1 MNFKTSATLALVS
14 LTSTWG
20 WAQTSSPPNAP
31 VQDMGR
37 VEIKS
42 NRDNVTEERRQST
55 AAKIVIGREELDKQ
69 GDGTVG
75 EVLKRLPG
83 VTIQG
88 APGRGGAI
96 RMRGLGGGYTQIL
109 LDGQRVPP
117 GFSVESLTPEMV
129 EKIEIMRAP
138 TAETGARA
146 IAGTINI
153 VLREGMNANPDDLK
167 FGSSF
172 EHGQRSEGL
181 NWIRNLKSEP
191 LNGTLTISAMNQWR
205 PEDNTSQTETDVE
218 ALGRMPAWS
227 SERER
232 HSVNLGHRQSLNAN
246 ARLMWRGEQGKS
258 LILMPFMVYSE
269 FSSQGRV
276 DLSEN
281 KTIGGVAQPMVTDSA
296 QTGNN
301 NRFVMTRLNGQ
312 WSQRFSADT
321 RFEFKFGLGESH
333 YKSQFNQMA
342 LGSGSLLNTLEESQ
356 SFKDLSQTWNG
367 KLTQV
372 LSNGHQLVSGAELER
387 VRRNEDA
394 VAEVSD
400 DAGNLRARTSR
411 WAIYTQDE
419 WSINP
424 NWSAHAGLRYES
436 ILTEGSND
444 EGEKRNKSGVLTP
457 LLHAVWKPVPQSK
470 DQVRMSLTRSYKT
483 PTLFNLVARTAL
495 SRETNSP
502 TRPDRIGN
510 PGLKPELATGID
522 IAFERYLA
530 EGGVL
535 SANVFRRNISDLIR
549 YVTTERYD
557 TVWAP
562 GQRRFVSSPQNVGEA
577 ITQGVELEAKFR
589 LDQVSASAA
598 PVDIRSNLSFFNS
611 RVLDVMGPNN
621 RLDQQPKMTANL
633 GADYRIRAFPLTLG
647 GNVNFNP
654 DYSTRRTQEQWVY
667 QGSKRVVDVYGLWK
681 FSPATA
687 LRVTVSNLVPRD
699 YLTGSTYIGNGF
711 TESSNT
717 NTRNWQNVQVRLE
730 MKI

>member
-1 MNFKTSATLALVS
+1 L
-14 LTSTWG
+14 
-20 WAQTSSPPNAP
+20 
-31 VQDMGR
+31 
-37 VEIKS
+37 
-42 NRDNVTEERRQST
+42 
-55 AAKIVIGREELDKQ
+55 
-69 GDGTVG
+69 
-75 EVLKRLPG
+75 
-83 VTIQG
+83 
-88 APGRGGAI
+88 
-96 RMRGLGGGYTQIL
+96 
-109 LDGQRVPP
+109 
-117 GFSVESLTPEMV
+117 
-129 EKIEIMRAP
+129 
-138 TAETGARA
+138 
-146 IAGTINI
+146 
-153 VLREGMNANPDDLK
+153 
-167 FGSSF
+167 
-172 EHGQRSEGL
+172 
-181 NWIRNLKSEP
+181 
-191 LNGTLTISAMNQWR
+191 
-205 PEDNTSQTETDVE
+205 
-218 ALGRMPAWS
+218 
-227 SERER
+227 
-232 HSVNLGHRQSLNAN
+232 
-246 ARLMWRGEQGKS
+246 
-258 LILMPFMVYSE
+258 VYSE

-276 DLSEN
+276 YLSEN
-281 KTIGGVAQPMVTDSA
+281 KSIGGFVQPMATDSA

-312 WSQRFSADT
+312 WNQRFSADT
-321 RFEFKFGLGESH
+321 RFEFKFGLGESQ
-333 YKSQFNQMA
+333 YKSQFNQLS
-342 LGSGSLLNTLEESQ
+342 LGNGSLLSTLEESQ

-367 KLTQV
+367 KLTHV
-372 LSNGHQLVSGAELER
+372 LSNGHQWVSGAEIET

-400 DAGNLRARTSR
+400 DAGNLRARTHR

-495 SRETNSP
+495 SREANSP

-549 YVTTERYD
+549 YVTSERYD

-562 GQRRFVSSPQNVGEA
+562 GQRRFVSSPQNVGDA
-577 ITQGVELEAKFR
+577 ITQGLELEAKFR
-589 LDQVSASAA
+589 LDQVSAGAA

-611 RVLDVMGPNN
+611 RVLDVLGPNN

-633 GADYRIRAFPLTLG
+633 GADYRIRAIPLTLG
-647 GNVNFNP
+647 GNVNLNP
-654 DYSTRRTQEQWVY
+654 DYTTRRTETQWAY

-681 FSPATA
+681 FNPATA

-699 YLTGSTYIGNGF
+699 YLTGTTYLGNGF
-711 TESSNT
+711 SETANT

>member
-1 MNFKTSATLALVS
+1 
-14 LTSTWG
+14 
-20 WAQTSSPPNAP
+20 
-31 VQDMGR
+31 
-37 VEIKS
+37 
-42 NRDNVTEERRQST
+42 
-55 AAKIVIGREELDKQ
+55 
-69 GDGTVG
+69 
-75 EVLKRLPG
+75 
-83 VTIQG
+83 
-88 APGRGGAI
+88 
-96 RMRGLGGGYTQIL
+96 
-109 LDGQRVPP
+109 
-117 GFSVESLTPEMV
+117 
-129 EKIEIMRAP
+129 
-138 TAETGARA
+138 
-146 IAGTINI
+146 
-153 VLREGMNANPDDLK
+153 
-167 FGSSF
+167 
-172 EHGQRSEGL
+172 
-181 NWIRNLKSEP
+181 
-191 LNGTLTISAMNQWR
+191 
-205 PEDNTSQTETDVE
+205 
-218 ALGRMPAWS
+218 
-227 SERER
+227 
-232 HSVNLGHRQSLNAN
+232 
-246 ARLMWRGEQGKS
+246 
-258 LILMPFMVYSE
+258 
-269 FSSQGRV
+269 
-276 DLSEN
+276 
-281 KTIGGVAQPMVTDSA
+281 
-296 QTGNN
+296 
-301 NRFVMTRLNGQ
+301 
-312 WSQRFSADT
+312 
-321 RFEFKFGLGESH
+321 
-333 YKSQFNQMA
+333 
-342 LGSGSLLNTLEESQ
+342 
-356 SFKDLSQTWNG
+356 LSQTWNG

-436 ILTEGSND
+436 ILTEGIND

-633 GADYRIRAFPLTLG
+633 GADYRIRAFSLTLG